1 MDLKLIKIMLILFL
15 LTKASPKEH
24 NGLSHRKKRKD
35 SFKTS
40 AFHKISRD
48 WHIKT

>member
-1 MDLKLIKIMLILFL
+1 MDLELIKIMLILFL
-15 LTKASPKEH
+15 LTKASPKEN
-24 NGLSHRKKRKD
+24 NGLSHKKKRKD